1 MGHFHQQ
8 TQYRKSQLH
17 NFSLGHV
24 FFLLA
29 KTQFPVK
36 CDVTIWRTKCKGK
49 CYVCFCLSFNLVVCV
64 LFCYCFAFCAWIFL
78 PSLSYSR
85 LAKFAS
91 MHSIFRVGN
100 FTWAAN
106 EAHQK
111 TGAQY
116 QSAHPIEKQ
125 LRNIAFC
132 SLFSKQDLQTSFL
145 NMSLLKVFAVRF
157 LQSDCRLNV

>member
-64 LFCYCFAFCAWIFL
+64 LFCYCFAFCAWIFYL
-78 PSLSYSR
+78 VCLIQGWLNLRLCTRFFGWAILLGQPMRHTKKRVRNTKVHIRSRSSLE
-85 LAKFAS
+85 
-91 MHSIFRVGN
+91 I
-100 FTWAAN
+100 
-106 EAHQK
+106 
-111 TGAQY
+111 
-116 QSAHPIEKQ
+116 
-125 LRNIAFC
+125 
-132 SLFSKQDLQTSFL
+132 SLFVLYFL
-145 NMSLLKVFAVRF
+145 NRT
-157 LQSDCRLNV
+157 CRLHF